1 MAQITINGLKLNG
14 PLVALWVASTESK
27 ASTLAALYRLL
38 TSNCVNIAYMTAGD
52 EPAEDSALCCIDR
65 TEEAKVTALIDNN
78 PQLRGQINVGSDV
91 GLLTFYP
98 HRSSLKALGLAL
110 QLFGEHEIRIFGMAS
125 SISALS
131 FVVAFEQVEKAGTL
145 LSKHLELPDSA
156 TPIWATVKTRQEKRQ
171 S

>member
-1 MAQITINGLKLNG
+1 MPEISINGLKLNG
-14 PLVALWVASTESK
+14 PLVALWASATESK

-38 TSNCVNIAYMTAGD
+38 TSNCVNIVYMTASDAMAD
-52 EPAEDSALCCIDR
+52 EPALCCIDR
-65 TEEAKVTALIDNN
+65 TEEAKVTALFGTD
-78 PQLRGQINVGSDV
+78 PQLRDQINVGNDV

-110 QLFGEHEIRIFGMAS
+110 KLFGEHEIRIYGMAS

-131 FVVAFEQVEKAGTL
+131 FVVAFEQLEKAGSI
-145 LSKHLELPDSA
+145 LSKRLELPDSA